1 MQQIFNGTPIC
12 WILWGLQRCSQVALS
27 LVGCVRQENNQKST
41 KNEMRVL
48 QKVQAGDANIQG
60 NRVKENYEWIVC
72 KGGINQ

>member
-1 MQQIFNGTPIC
+1 
-12 WILWGLQRCSQVALS
+12 
-27 LVGCVRQENNQKST
+27 
-41 KNEMRVL
+41 MRVL